1 MVSVALA
8 SAIAIGT
15 LMIVTIVVTL
25 MTGSVLA
32 AGVVVALIAIAYTV
46 LVYYGFLNVKV
57 TGTQVDISLWD
68 VVDAVTPKPM
78 PVSTL
83 APVRGKEVYYV
94 GDNLFTYDEA
104 PAVCAAYGG
113 DLASQDQVE
122 SAFADGAEWCG
133 YGWSAGGVALFPTQR
148 ATWELL
154 QKEADTSKRTACGRP
169 GVNGGYFDPSLKFGV
184 NCYGVKPEGSA
195 ILPQPPPG
203 TDMKTFN
210 ERVAKFKTQLK
221 DFFLAPFN
229 RTTWADASPTLAGY
243 GSQFSQ
249 NIGGLA
255 GSSAA
260 TSTPQSTVSSGSGVG
275 YPYSGTTLPLSTVE
289 TNRRQDDTTP
299 MEIPT
304 PTSTTTSSAPA
315 YSSTKTY
322 SVGDKV
328 SFKGSIYTMVE
339 GAGAPGFAPDRPGDR
354 LWQIKPSTPTAA
366 AAYSATKTY
375 SVGDTISFNG
385 STYKMVEGAGS
396 PGFAPDRPG
405 DRLWQKV

>member
-57 TGTQVDISLWD
+57 SGNQVDISLWD

-78 PVSTL
+78 PLTTPSIP
-83 APVRGKEVYYV
+83 APIRGKEVYYV
-94 GDNLFTYDEA
+94 GDDRFTYDEA

-113 DLASQDQVE
+113 DLASQEQVE

-154 QKEADTSKRTACGRP
+154 QKEADTTKRTACGRP

-184 NCYGVKPEGSA
+184 NCYGVKPDGSA

-203 TDMKTFN
+203 TDMRAFN
-210 ERVAKFKTQLK
+210 ERVARFKAQLK

-229 RTTWADASPTLAGY
+229 RTTWADANPTFAGY

-255 GSSAA
+255 GSVSATATPAPPVVSGGSSVGFPAPIATQINSPASAA
-260 TSTPQSTVSSGSGVG
+260 VAAPVV
-275 YPYSGTTLPLSTVE
+275 P
-289 TNRRQDDTTP
+289 
-299 MEIPT
+299 PT
-304 PTSTTTSSAPA
+304 PAPPTAAA
-315 YSSTKTY
+315 YSPSKTY
-322 SVGDKV
+322 AVGESV
-328 SFKGSIYTMVE
+328 SFNGSTYRMVE
-339 GAGAPGFAPDRPGDR
+339 GAGAPG
-354 LWQIKPSTPTAA
+354 
-366 AAYSATKTY
+366 Y
-375 SVGDTISFNG
+375 
-385 STYKMVEGAGS
+385 
-396 PGFAPDRPG
+396 APDRPG